1 MAECLALWMAT
12 LFPQTAPV
20 PRIEPVPHAH
30 FVQANGIKLHYLDW
44 DGTGQP
50 LVFLTGFG
58 TPAETFDSI
67 ALGLRDRFHVYA
79 LTRRGLAPSDEPSR
93 GYDLATL
100 VADVVGFL
108 DAKKLDRVHLVGHS
122 LAGLEMTEFA
132 TRWPTR
138 VLSLV
143 YLDGIADPKSANE
156 ALQSDPL
163 GGSPASGAV
172 WTQISRWWT
181 QYSVDFSG
189 VKAPTLALE
198 AGQSHN
204 PGISLKTP
212 PEVRARAEQ
221 YWTSTIVPLKNRWAD
236 RFRQQVPQARIV
248 KLQDVSHYFY
258 LERPADVLGEMNVFY
273 SGLR

>member
-1 MAECLALWMAT
+1 
-12 LFPQTAPV
+12 
-20 PRIEPVPHAH
+20 
-30 FVQANGIKLHYLDW
+30 
-44 DGTGQP
+44 
-50 LVFLTGFG
+50 
-58 TPAETFDSI
+58 
-67 ALGLRDRFHVYA
+67 
-79 LTRRGLAPSDEPSR
+79 
-93 GYDLATL
+93 
-100 VADVVGFL
+100 
-108 DAKKLDRVHLVGHS
+108 
-122 LAGLEMTEFA
+122 MTELA

-138 VLSLV
+138 VRSLV
-143 YLDGIADPKSANE
+143 YLDAIADPKTANE

-163 GGSPASGAV
+163 RGSPASGVV

-198 AGQSHN
+198 AVNRIN

-236 RFRQQVPQARIV
+236 RFRQQVPQARLV

-258 LERPADVLGEMNVFY
+258 VERPADVLGEMNVFY